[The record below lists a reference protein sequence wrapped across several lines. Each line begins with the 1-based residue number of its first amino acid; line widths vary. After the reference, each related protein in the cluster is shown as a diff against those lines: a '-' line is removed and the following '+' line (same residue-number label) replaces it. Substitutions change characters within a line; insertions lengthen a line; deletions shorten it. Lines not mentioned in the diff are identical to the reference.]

1 MYSYVTVIGSR
12 KHSFYLNMLYTS
24 ENNIKFVEVVIAI
37 TSVSPTLCCL
47 CLWTYSILSVSSKRQ
62 WHKVIP
68 NSRHVKV
75 TGKSY
80 VVLQHMLNL
89 LIVFCLNKQNNQD

>member
-1 MYSYVTVIGSR
+1 MYSCVIVVGSG
-12 KHSFYLNMLYTS
+12 KHPFYSNVLYTS

-37 TSVSPTLCCL
+37 ASVSPTLCCL
-47 CLWTYSILSVSSKRQ
+47 CLWTYSILSVSSKRL

-75 TGKSY
+75 TRKSY
-80 VVLQHMLNL
+80 TVLQNMLNL
-89 LIVFCLNKQNNQD
+89 LIMFCLNKQNNQD